1 MLGHRGCRLAITY
14 PEIYRMQVRAIAE
27 AAAEGIKSGLKLA
40 PEIMIPLVGMHQEL
54 EVLRDRNH
62 TVVNRVRE
70 VRTGLKMTQ
79 DELAERVEATRQTI
93 ISIEKGNYVPSVLL
107 ALRIASILEKNVEE
121 LFRYE
126 KI

>member
-1 MLGHRGCRLAITY
+1 MFI
-14 PEIYRMQVRAIAE
+14 
-27 AAAEGIKSGLKLA
+27 
-40 PEIMIPLVGMHQEL
+40 
-54 EVLRDRNH
+54 RDRNH
-62 TVVNRVRE
+62 TIVNRVRE